1 MMTAAGADFFWG
13 WLTNSVDKRGGGGQG
28 PVDKRLTRGG
38 VGGQNPQ
45 NMVDVISGRSLTC
58 VSDSPCPISS
68 ASQYGR
74 VGVF

>member
-1 MMTAAGADFFWG
+1 MMPAAGAENFWG

-45 NMVDVISGRSLTC
+45 NMVDVISGRSL
-58 VSDSPCPISS
+58 I
-68 ASQYGR
+68 
-74 VGVF
+74 